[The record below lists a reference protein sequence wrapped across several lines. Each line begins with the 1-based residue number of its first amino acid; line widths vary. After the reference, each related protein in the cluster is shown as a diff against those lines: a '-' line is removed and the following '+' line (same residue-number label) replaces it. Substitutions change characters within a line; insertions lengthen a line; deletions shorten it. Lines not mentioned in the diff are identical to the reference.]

1 MGLHAAV
8 GGSIIWQ
15 VEINE
20 YARSILKKRFLGANR
35 DVSDICHASAKNLE
49 PVDLICAGFPCQGI
63 SVAGK
68 RSGLEDS
75 RSGLWFELLR
85 VCGEVRPRFI
95 VLENSPAIRTNGLR
109 TVLQGLASLGYDA
122 VWGNFTAASVGAP
135 HRRNRWFCVA
145 YLPDAIRD
153 QLRIQPRRG
162 DRENGTHS
170 PEPVWPGTQGTPP
183 DAHSPRK
190 LQQKRVHQKIGRW
203 SGDRSGWS
211 TEPGVCGV
219 AHGIPNRM
227 DRLRCLGN
235 AVVPEW
241 ARWVGSIVGEL
252 GGWS

>member
-20 YARSILKKRFLGANR
+20 YARSILEKRFPSANR

-75 RSGLWFELLR
+75 RSCLWFELLR
-85 VCGEVRPRFI
+85 VCGEIRPRFI

-135 HRRNRWFCVA
+135 HRRNRWYCIA
-145 YLPDAIRD
+145 YLPD
-153 QLRIQPRRG
+153 P
-162 DRENGTHS
+162 
-170 PEPVWPGTQGTPP
+170 
-183 DAHSPRK
+183 HSPRK
-190 LQQKRVHQKIGRW
+190 LQQKRSIEVERRW
-203 SGDRSGWS
+203 SGDRTGWS

-219 AHGIPNRM
+219 AYGIPNRM